1 MEYQDAMIEH
11 LPPKGKWNEPAIAS
25 SEYDLMVGIGP
36 GLRYVFVG
44 KSNETST
51 KRNLPLDPQEHY

>member
-1 MEYQDAMIEH
+1 MEYQDAIIEH
-11 LPPKGKWNEPAIAS
+11 LPPKRKWNDEPAVAS

-51 KRNLPLDPQEHY
+51 KRNLPLE